1 VRYWQSSARIKYA
14 QSAAV
19 EMWRM
24 AKEHQRA
31 AAELNGG
38 TLPDIGEEPFA

>member
-1 VRYWQSSARIKYA
+1 MSSARIKYA
-14 QSAAV
+14 QSADV